1 MNNLF
6 EKYNELGPD
15 SSEAKIEKTAQD
27 LKRRNYMP
35 TLILDIKDFYHLN
48 RERMLKE
55 YERVM
60 ALSPESEEIKSV
72 IGLKNSED
80 IKVVHLTSL
89 LNQYKL
95 LCSLREGEAT
105 AWDTINELYEDD

>member
-1 MNNLF
+1 MNELF
-6 EKYNELGPD
+6 EKYNDLDPD

-27 LKRRNYMP
+27 LERRNYMP
-35 TLILDIKDFYHLN
+35 TLLLDIKDFFHFN
-48 RERMLKE
+48 KEKMLKE

-60 ALSPESEEIKSV
+60 SLSSDSKEIKSV
-72 IGLKNSED
+72 IGLKDPQE
-80 IKVVHLTSL
+80 IKIVHLTSL